1 MPAVR
6 KQAAT
11 RAFVRSRY
19 RSCMAFFFL
28 YLPIAAAILRAPA
41 SRRQANQPD
50 VISRGNAFE
59 VEKQNGVIDAS
70 QTSDPVAIRISQDR
84 IGILR
89 LAGSQPTLR
98 CPPNFFSGE

>member
-1 MPAVR
+1 
-6 KQAAT
+6 
-11 RAFVRSRY
+11 
-19 RSCMAFFFL
+19 MAFFSL
-28 YLPIAAAILRAPA
+28 YLPIAATILRAPA